1 MLIVH
6 AFATPNS
13 VKVPIA
19 LEELG
24 LDYQLKPVNIRQG
37 EQKNEAFV
45 ALNANAKVPV
55 LIDADGENGQPM
67 VLTESAAILIY
78 LGERYGRLLPTEGVK
93 RARVF
98 EQLFFHA
105 SALSPAFGQ
114 SGYFQKLAGET
125 NPTAI
130 ARFHGEAKRT
140 LAVLDGVL
148 ARNDYVG
155 GDEFSIADIAHFGW
169 LWRKE
174 FAGVDFAESPNVER
188 WFNAISRRPA
198 VLRGIE
204 RTNAL
209 LPQA

>member
-24 LDYQLKPVNIRQG
+24 LDYQLRPVNIRQG
-37 EQKNEAFV
+37 EQKHEAFV

-55 LIDADGENGQPM
+55 LVDSDGENGQPM
-67 VLTESAAILIY
+67 VLTESAAILVY
-78 LGERYGRLLPTEGVK
+78 LAERYGRLLPTDGVK
-93 RARVF
+93 RAKVF

-114 SGYFQKLAGET
+114 SGYFQKLAGEP
-125 NPTAI
+125 NPAAI

-148 ARNDYVG
+148 ARNAYVA
-155 GDEFSIADIAHFGW
+155 GDEFSIADIAHYGW

-188 WFNAISRRPA
+188 WFNAVTRRSA
-198 VLRGIE
+198 VVRGIE

-209 LPQA
+209 LSQA